1 MRKSSSIFRD
11 ADDPFSEHHMTHGIP
26 SPFSSSWIQDLFL
39 FEYLDSFWLLNLDKF
54 SNMPLIFC
62 VRTSML
68 LIWEGISNVVPTFKK
83 HSFKYSSVE
92 SRNESKSNPKM
103 KQRALQS
110 KRKPC
115 QSLFFFFLKSVPSTK
130 TGSGYEEGNGPK
142 WPNVLEKGEP
152 FFFFFKDTPS
162 LGFGLVLGLS
172 RAIRERLT
180 FACIT
185 QQQRVFLSSNEK
197 QNPFVEAV
205 NH

>member
-39 FEYLDSFWLLNLDKF
+39 FEYLDSFWLLHLDKF

-83 HSFKYSSVE
+83 HSLKYSSVE

-115 QSLFFFFLKSVPSTK
+115 QSLFYSEKRTK
-130 TGSGYEEGNGPK
+130 YEDRFRIWRRK
-142 WPNVLEKGEP
+142 WAKMAKRSWKRRT
-152 FFFFFKDTPS
+152 FFFFKDAPS

-172 RAIRERLT
+172 CAIRERLT